1 MMVRALVR
9 WRTSLGRI
17 FKPFVFLIAAIYF
30 LVDAVFFTLFKP
42 VFRWLA
48 DCWVFESL
56 RAWIVSLRPYP
67 TLALFIVP
75 VILLEP
81 VKPVAAYLTATGH
94 IGRGFVVL
102 IVGELLKLL
111 LIERLF
117 SVSRDKLMSIAAFA
131 WCYDRFCQGH
141 DWVASLPAWQ
151 IVRRW
156 SFNGK
161 HALQGYVLEFKAAQK
176 RKRLSWR
183 SRGAVRGSATHASQW
198 LSDT

>member
-1 MMVRALVR
+1 MSRM
-9 WRTSLGRI
+9 
-17 FKPFVFLIAAIYF
+17 FKPIVFLIAAIYF

-42 VFRWLA
+42 LLRWLA
-48 DCWVFESL
+48 DCWVFESV

-94 IGRGFVVL
+94 IVGGLAVL

-117 SVSRDKLMSIAAFA
+117 SVSRDKLMTIPAFA
-131 WCYDRFCQGH
+131 WCYDKFCQGQ
-141 DWVASLPAWQ
+141 DWVGSLQAWQ
-151 IVRRW
+151 LMRRW
-156 SFNGK
+156 SFNAK
-161 HALQGYVLEFKAAQK
+161 HALQRYVLEFKTARKQK
-176 RKRLSWR
+176 RLYWQ
-183 SRGAVRGSATHASQW
+183 SR
-198 LSDT
+198 